1 MPAPRKQLRIL
12 IIEDQLDFA
21 ESLWDF
27 LEGRGH
33 RVDHAA
39 DGVQGLRMASENVFD
54 VVVLDLGLPRMD
66 GLDVCAQLRAQGRSA
81 PILMLTARDAI
92 ADRLVGFAQG
102 ADDYLVKP
110 CSMLELE
117 VRLQNLARRS
127 RGLGLLRLA
136 DLAFDQETRV
146 ATRAGRAVKLTSR
159 QCLLLEALMLASPAV
174 VESTRL
180 AESVWGDD
188 SPGADALHSLVRAL
202 RQSIDRPFDQALI
215 QTVHGIGYRMHAGD
229 PSD

>member
-1 MPAPRKQLRIL
+1 MPATRKQLRIL
-12 IIEDQLDFA
+12 IIEDELDFA

-66 GLDVCAQLRAQGRSA
+66 GLDVCAELRAQGRSA

-117 VRLQNLARRS
+117 VRLRNLVRRS
-127 RGLGLLRLA
+127 RGHGLLRLA
-136 DLAFDQETRV
+136 DLEFDQETRV

-180 AESVWGDD
+180 EEAVWGDE

-215 QTVHGIGYRMHAGD
+215 QTVHGIGYRMQAGD

>member
-1 MPAPRKQLRIL
+1 MPFSRKQLRIL

-33 RVDHAA
+33 RVDHAV
-39 DGVQGLRMASENVFD
+39 DGVQGLRMASESEFD
-54 VVVLDLGLPRMD
+54 VVILDLGLPRMD
-66 GLDVCAQLRAQGRSA
+66 GLDVCAHLRAQGKSA

-117 VRLQNLARRS
+117 VRLRNLVRRS
-127 RGLGLLRLA
+127 RGHGLLRLA
-136 DLAFDQETRV
+136 DLEFDSETRV
-146 ATRAGRAVKLTSR
+146 ATRAGLAVKLTSR
-159 QCLLLEALMLASPAV
+159 QSQLLEALLRASPAV

-180 AESVWGDD
+180 EEAVWGDE
-188 SPGADALHSLVRAL
+188 SPGADALHSLVRSL

-215 QTVHGIGYRMHAGD
+215 RTVHGIGYQMQAGNPCD
-229 PSD
+229 